1 MSFSI
6 TCLTG
11 EPQAATKRLT
21 ISPLTTAYLSVA
33 ASSIGSVFENMFDI
47 DAEASEA
54 ELRAQIET
62 FEHLKSAAA
71 AAQAR
76 ATALWAAKRRAAEAA
91 AGVPA
96 SRRGRGLASEVALA
110 RHDAPVCGNT
120 HLGMAHALVHEMP
133 HTLAALQCGALSE
146 WRATLIVRESACL
159 SVEHRRQLDAEMCA
173 DISRLQGW
181 GNSRITAEA
190 KKIAAKL
197 DVEAVVQRCAKAA
210 KDRCVTIRPA
220 PDSMAYV
227 TILLPVQ
234 QGVTVY
240 ASAKHAADTT
250 FDERTRGQIMA
261 DTIYERVTGRP
272 ADQPVPIELN
282 LVMADTTLAGDDDAP
297 AWVGGYGPV
306 PAGFARTLVNDTT
319 TADVKATLRRLYR
332 HPRSGQLIAME
343 SQARL
348 FPKGLATLLDLRDQ
362 TCRTPYCNAPIRHH
376 DHAVPKHHGGPTTA
390 LNGLG
395 TCEACNYTKEAP
407 GWRVTTTEIDG
418 VHTAEYTT
426 PTGAVYQ
433 STAPPL
439 PGPPVRTVSI
449 IEGQL
454 SIDLVT
460 FEAA

>member
-1 MSFSI
+1 MFESLF
-6 TCLTG
+6 
-11 EPQAATKRLT
+11 EVDPQ
-21 ISPLTTAYLSVA
+21 
-33 ASSIGSVFENMFDI
+33 
-47 DAEASEA
+47 ASEA
-54 ELRAQIET
+54 ELRAQVET
-62 FEHLKSAAA
+62 FEQLKSAAA

-96 SRRGRGLASEVALA
+96 SRRGRGLATEVALA
-110 RHDAPVCGNT
+110 RHDAPVCGGT
-120 HLGMAHALVHEMP
+120 HLGTAHALVHEMP
-133 HTLAALQCGALSE
+133 HTLAALECGALSE
-146 WRATLIVRESACL
+146 WRASLIVRESACL

-173 DISRLQGW
+173 DVSRLQGW

-197 DVEAVVQRCAKAA
+197 DVAAVVQRCAKAA
-210 KDRCVTIRPA
+210 EDRCVTIRPA
-220 PDSMAYV
+220 PDTMTYV
-227 TILLPVQ
+227 TILLPVH
-234 QGVTVY
+234 QGVALY

-250 FDERTRGQIMA
+250 FDDRTRGQIMA
-261 DTIYERVTGRP
+261 DTVYERVTGRP

-297 AWVGGYGPV
+297 AWVGTYGPI
-306 PAGFARTLVNDTT
+306 PAGFARTLITDAAT
-319 TADVKATLRRLYR
+319 TAEVKATLRRLYR
-332 HPRSGQLIAME
+332 HPRSGQLVAME

-362 TCRTPYCNAPIRHH
+362 LCRTPYCNAPIRHH
-376 DHAVPKHHGGPTTA
+376 DHAQPHAAGGPTSA

-407 GWRVTTTEIDG
+407 GWSVTTQDTNG
-418 VHTAEYTT
+418 THTAEFVT
-426 PTGAVYQ
+426 PTGAVYR

-449 IEGQL
+449 IEGQI

-460 FEAA
+460 FDAA